1 MNPNPHINFTTALPS
16 SNQKEAREL
25 SIVLQVKVTNEMAR
39 LLRSLAAQVRPFMK
53 SEGLKVNSFEE
64 YQFNQVFAG
73 RNWNAGDVGGRIRV
87 LKV

>member
-1 MNPNPHINFTTALPS
+1 
-16 SNQKEAREL
+16 
-25 SIVLQVKVTNEMAR
+25 MAR

-73 RNWNAGDVGGRIRV
+73 RNWNAGDVGGGKTV
-87 LKV
+87 LKSDNPFTRLLVSIVLH